1 MTSWGPFKSY
11 NPMINAQSSLIQNN
25 LDMQQSSSKYGNFKG
40 NLTIKKKTKT
50 VAEGRQ
56 PRMAFAATVWVRGMD
71 MSPTGS
77 SVTSSAECYTHIV
90 QCTVHRITA
99 PFSESASDLW

>member
-1 MTSWGPFKSY
+1 
-11 NPMINAQSSLIQNN
+11 MINAQSSPIQNN

-40 NLTIKKKTKT
+40 NLLKKKT
-50 VAEGRQ
+50 VAAERQ
-56 PRMAFAATVWVRGMD
+56 PRMAFAPAVWVRGMD

-77 SVTSSAECYTHIV
+77 SVTSSAECYTHVV